1 MRESKLTLL
10 KRSFCR
16 KLGDICHRNERIQ
29 ITTNTMVLEPQI
41 LGHLPQ
47 KMKES
52 KLPGTRKSGGSQY
65 LDGSHPK
72 WEEDNKATMQQ

>member
-1 MRESKLTLL
+1 ME
-10 KRSFCR
+10 
-16 KLGDICHRNERIQ
+16 
-29 ITTNTMVLEPQI
+29 VYAAVI
-41 LGHLPQ
+41 LGTFAT
-47 KMKES
+47 KMRES